1 MNDYNLKD
9 KIRINKDF
17 LNELTARSWQEIEQ
31 LQSQISNIEIVTE
44 QDKIVVQLLNSL
56 LTNYYI
62 FVGGIE
68 NLNSNDDTNNE
79 IIVNNTQSKKS
90 DIVIPRN
97 IDSFEDAF
105 TADLTS
111 TIPKVQVS
119 DSTEIDYEP
128 FEYFVDFDE
137 PIGEKITDEEL
148 YGN

>member
-9 KIRINKDF
+9 KIHINKDF
-17 LNELTARSWQEIEQ
+17 LNELTARGWQEIEQ

-56 LTNYYI
+56 LTNYYV

-68 NLNSNDDTNNE
+68 NLNSNDDAANNE
-79 IIVNNTQSKKS
+79 IIVNNQSKKS

-111 TIPKVQVS
+111 TVPKVQIS
-119 DSTEIDYEP
+119 DSTEIEYEP

>member
-1 MNDYNLKD
+1 MNDYTLKD

-68 NLNSNDDTNNE
+68 NLNSNDDANNE
-79 IIVNNTQSKKS
+79 IIVNNQSKKS

-111 TIPKVQVS
+111 TVPKVQIS
-119 DSTEIDYEP
+119 DSTEIGYEP